1 MVGIEKLL
9 LNILF
14 FLVSILIYFVL
25 EPSQKWK
32 KTAIGL
38 LSTLAIVLCMTFP
51 FSIFPGYFYDLR
63 IIPFILAS
71 LYGGYRV
78 GLFATVILYIYRF
91 YLGGDGFFTTVIA
104 YTVLTAVTC
113 YFVPKYRYYSRLRK
127 MLLSMGLA
135 LFASLS
141 VTIVSYFRMG
151 GLDAENGEKI
161 FLFFVVYCL
170 LHIFSIW
177 LSVFLIETLH
187 EHMKLRNEIQQAEK
201 MQVLGELAAS
211 IAHEVRNPL
220 TVVRGFIQLLQPPQE
235 DEKNRYFIKVAI
247 DELDRAESIISEY
260 LSYAKPQIDKTD
272 RLDVGLLINH
282 VATVMSSYAAARQVE
297 IVLQNKHPLF
307 IKADWNKLSQAC
319 LNLTK
324 NGIEAMTQG
333 GTLSISAYKSQNKAV
348 IEIRDTGFGMTR
360 EELSRLG
367 QPFYSTKE
375 KGTGLGLMVS
385 YRIIQAMGGRVE
397 VQSEKGKGTVFKLIF
412 FAEGME
418 QEA

>member
-32 KTAIGL
+32 KTTIGL

-71 LYGGYRV
+71 LYGGYQV

-141 VTIVSYFRMG
+141 VTIVSYYRMV
-151 GLDAENGEKI
+151 GLDTGNSEKI
-161 FLFFVVYCL
+161 FLFFVVYCI

-177 LSVFLIETLH
+177 LSVFLIETFH

-220 TVVRGFIQLLQPPQE
+220 TVVRGFIQLLNTPQE
-235 DEKNRYFIKVAI
+235 DEKNRYFLKVAI

-272 RLDVGLLINH
+272 RLDVGHLVNH
-282 VATVMSSYAAARQVE
+282 VATVMSSYAAARHVE
-297 IVLQNKHPLF
+297 IVLQIKHPLF

-319 LNLTK
+319 LNLAK

-375 KGTGLGLMVS
+375 TGTGLGLMVS
-385 YRIIQAMGGRVE
+385 YRIIQAMHGRIE
-397 VQSEKGKGTVFKLIF
+397 VQSEKGKGTAFKLIF
-412 FAEGME
+412 FAERIE